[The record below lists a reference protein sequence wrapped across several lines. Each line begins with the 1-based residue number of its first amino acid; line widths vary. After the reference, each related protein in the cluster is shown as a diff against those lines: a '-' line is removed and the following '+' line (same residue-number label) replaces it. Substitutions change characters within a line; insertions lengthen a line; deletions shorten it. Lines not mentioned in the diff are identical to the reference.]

1 MENENKENKNEE
13 ELRKEDKNKE
23 DLKKEEE
30 NKKEKNKEK
39 LMITLD
45 FIKKEYDSSIN
56 RERVLENKATVLW
69 GAMVF
74 FLSVSKILESYAS
87 PRIFLF
93 SRDIFISIFYLLKVI
108 ALLAFFISCFF
119 LYKVFELGEVLKL
132 GTENFNLDIAYK
144 VKIEHIIKTYVNFK
158 DKRDKRCDKKAKYL
172 LKAIRA
178 SYIFFIVATIQ
189 VVFK

>member
-1 MENENKENKNEE
+1 MENENKENE
-13 ELRKEDKNKE
+13 NKE

-119 LYKVFELGEVLKL
+119 LYKVFELEEVLKL
-132 GTENFNLDIAYK
+132 GTENFNLDN
-144 VKIEHIIKTYVNFK
+144 VHKIEMKNVIKGYIKLK
-158 DKRDKRCDKKAKYL
+158 DMRDKRCDKKSKYL
-172 LKAIRA
+172 LKAIKV
-178 SYIFFIVATIQ
+178 SYVFFIVATIQ